1 MNITLKIE
9 APELAKSLQALA
21 EALAAN
27 SLSIYKVDES
37 EPEKQEDADQKADAA
52 IVKPL
57 PLYKVDESKPKKQ
70 EAAAQKDDIEETQV
84 IDIKVVRQ
92 KLAEKSQEGKQAEIK
107 QLFAKYGAKKLTEVP
122 KEHYAELLELAEQ
135 L

>member
-21 EALAAN
+21 DALSASPLTVNKAAEV
-27 SLSIYKVDES
+27 KVEKEKPAEKKPVEVKKES
-37 EPEKQEDADQKADAA
+37 EKEAAKPEAKSEPAPKAD
-52 IVKPL
+52 K
-57 PLYKVDESKPKKQ
+57 
-70 EAAAQKDDIEETQV
+70 EETQE